1 MTTHR
6 PTFLRIYED
15 TTSSTAFSVQNYY
28 HSTITVSGVAFQFLD
43 FSVEGLQST
52 STADQNQITVTLPAL
67 TTAIDVAARGTGS
80 LLAEVTVYSFDSA
93 TAPESPPVGQVTL
106 LQFVGL
112 LAGWDLPNFD
122 TTLAITIGS
131 ILSPIGAEFPP
142 RRYSS
147 VVVGIPCR
155 L

>member
-6 PTFLRIYED
+6 PTFLRIYEPVTD
-15 TTSSTAFSVQNYY
+15 STAFAVQNYY
-28 HSTITVSGVAFQFLD
+28 HSTITVSGVGFQFLD

-52 STADQNQITVTLPAL
+52 YNADQNELTVTLPAL
-67 TTAIDVAARGTGS
+67 TTAVDVAARGTGT
-80 LLAEVTVYSFDSA
+80 LLAEVTVYNFEAA
-93 TAPESPPVGQVTL
+93 TAAEAPPVGQVTL

-112 LAGWDLPNFD
+112 LASWELPNFD
-122 TTLAITIGS
+122 TTLAVTIGS
-131 ILSPIGAEFPP
+131 ALSPVGAEFPP

-147 VVVGIPCR
+147 AIVGIPCR